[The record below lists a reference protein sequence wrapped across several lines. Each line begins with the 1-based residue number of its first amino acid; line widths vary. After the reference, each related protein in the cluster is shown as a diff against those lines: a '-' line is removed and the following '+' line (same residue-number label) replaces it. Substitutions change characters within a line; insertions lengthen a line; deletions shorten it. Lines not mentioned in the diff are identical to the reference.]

1 MLNSMATEQEKNRE
15 FIAKSF
21 FGTTNN
27 PKDDVNPFEDMPN
40 FLDATVGTLRWGI
53 SAVARR
59 NSKMAFAFTYHRVL
73 QVYQTDLA
81 MSNILDAI
89 SDDDAVISDVV
100 DKWTLTAVFN

>member
-1 MLNSMATEQEKNRE
+1 MLTEQEKNRE

-27 PKDDVNPFEDMPN
+27 PKDDVNPFGDMTN
-40 FLDATVGTLRWGI
+40 FLQASVGDLRWGI
-53 SAVARR
+53 SDMARR
-59 NSKMAFAFTYHRVL
+59 NSKIAFAFTYHRVL

-89 SDDDAVISDVV
+89 ESDEAVISEVV
-100 DKWTLTAVFN
+100 DKWNQTSIFH